1 MVSWYLLLNAL
12 ADEFNT
18 KLYVN
23 KVLLSK
29 ISMENKVHV

>member
-18 KLYVN
+18 KLYVKKSFTFQN
-23 KVLLSK
+23 KHG
-29 ISMENKVHV
+29 E